1 MVAATAP
8 GARRSLLG
16 LLLTV
21 VLAWVKPRSRSRS
34 VAAVVAAARQH
45 VVTVAAL
52 AAMDLGAFQVWH
64 HGGWF
69 AVAASLFL
77 LDFAVTG

>member
-1 MVAATAP
+1 MVATTAP
-8 GARRSLLG
+8 GSRRSLLG
-16 LLLTV
+16 MLLTA
-21 VLAWVKPRSRSRS
+21 VLAHFKPRARSLRIAD
-34 VAAVVAAARQH
+34 VIAVARQH
-45 VVTVAAL
+45 VMTAAAL

-69 AVAASLFL
+69 AVAASLVL

>member
-1 MVAATAP
+1 VAVATAP
-8 GARRSLLG
+8 GPRRSLLG
-16 LLLTV
+16 ALLTT
-21 VLAWVKPRSRSRS
+21 VLAVVRPRSRPRRLAELVS
-34 VAAVVAAARQH
+34 AARQH

-69 AVAASLFL
+69 AIGLSVLL

>member
-1 MVAATAP
+1 MTM
-8 GARRSLLG
+8 
-16 LLLTV
+16 
-21 VLAWVKPRSRSRS
+21 
-34 VAAVVAAARQH
+34 
-45 VVTVAAL
+45 AAL

-69 AVAASLFL
+69 AVAVSVLA